1 MNKTLQKKKQ
11 KAMLFGRFS
20 STVVLPTSFQSISC
34 AADSTAH
41 MQQTV
46 QQPEKQ
52 TPQSSQDHHRWRP
65 SLS

>member
-20 STVVLPTSFQSISC
+20 STVVLPTSFQPFSF

>member
-20 STVVLPTSFQSISC
+20 STVVLPTSFQSFSF

>member
-1 MNKTLQKKKQ
+1 
-11 KAMLFGRFS
+11 MLFGRFS

-34 AADSTAH
+34 AFADSTAH

>member
-1 MNKTLQKKKQ
+1 
-11 KAMLFGRFS
+11 MLFGRFS
-20 STVVLPTSFQSISC
+20 STVELPTSFQPFSF

>member
-20 STVVLPTSFQSISC
+20 STVVLPTSFQPFSF
-34 AADSTAH
+34 ADSTAH

-52 TPQSSQDHHRWRP
+52 TPQSSQDHHSWRP